1 MLLSLI
7 VIDNRNLEACQC
19 QRRVVVAD
27 CGEPVH
33 MQWKVRNGVG
43 SHVYQKMDEKYSSP
57 PPQPPNFLKNWTNL
71 ALLIMYFF
79 TVWCIILR
87 IQCLVVTWSKSLHCS
102 ICRNAQCPITNA
114 QLTKAN
120 YFWFSCIRIEIAG
133 TRACKILFSD
143 RKATMGHTLTEGFL
157 PNALKTL
164 SRLSRGGLVEMRS
177 KRRHNIC
184 TCLVILRQLESF
196 WKYN

>member
-1 MLLSLI
+1 MSEKGRSCRLWWTSAHA
-7 VIDNRNLEACQC
+7 VEGQEWG
-19 QRRVVVAD
+19 RVT
-27 CGEPVH
+27 CLPENG
-33 MQWKVRNGVG
+33 WKIP
-43 SHVYQKMDEKYSSP
+43 QP

-102 ICRNAQCPITNA
+102 ICPNAQCPITNA

-143 RKATMGHTLTEGFL
+143 RKATMGHTLKEGFL

>member
-7 VIDNRNLEACQC
+7 VIDNRNQEACHC

-43 SHVYQKMDEKYSSP
+43 SHVYQKIDEKYPSP
-57 PPQPPNFLKNWTNL
+57 PPTPQFLKKLNEPCVTYYVL
-71 ALLIMYFF
+71 F
-79 TVWCIILR
+79 TVWCIILW
-87 IQCLVVTWSKSLHCS
+87 IQCLVVTRSKSLHCS

-164 SRLSRGGLVEMRS
+164 SRLSRGRLVEMRS